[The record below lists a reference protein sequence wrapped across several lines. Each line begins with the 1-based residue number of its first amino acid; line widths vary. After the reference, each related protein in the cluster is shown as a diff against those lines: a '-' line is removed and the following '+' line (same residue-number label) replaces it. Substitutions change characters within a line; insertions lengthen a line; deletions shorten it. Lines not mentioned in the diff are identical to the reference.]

1 MNKAF
6 PWICAA
12 LITLTVSAVAGH
24 ESQPQPTPSTQ
35 QRAIPPGVCE
45 PGFTGV
51 WVDASTME
59 CLKERP

>member
-1 MNKAF
+1 MNQAF

-12 LITLTVSAVAGH
+12 LIALTVGAVAGR
-24 ESQPQPTPSTQ
+24 ETQPQAAPAPQ
-35 QRAIPPGVCE
+35 QRAIPVGVCE
-45 PGFTGV
+45 PGTTGV

>member
-1 MNKAF
+1 MSKAF

-12 LITLTVSAVAGH
+12 LIALAVSAVAGR
-24 ESQPQPTPSTQ
+24 ESQPIAAPAAP
-35 QRAIPPGVCE
+35 QRAIPSGVCE

-51 WVDASTME
+51 WVDVSTME